1 MTIALGADHAGFEVK
16 QLILHSLQEKNINCI
31 DYGTYSPERVDY
43 PDFAHPVANAVEEG
57 AADYGVL
64 VCGSGNGVAMTA
76 NKHKGI
82 RAAICWKEEL
92 AVLAR
97 SHNNANIICI
107 PGRFIEIDLAPKMV
121 DLFLKTEFEGGRHT
135 IRVDK
140 ISSNC

>member
-16 QLILHSLQEKNINCI
+16 QLVLRSLQAKNINCI
-31 DYGTYSPERVDY
+31 DYGTYSPERADY

-57 AADYGVL
+57 AADFGVL

-92 AVLAR
+92 AILAR
-97 SHNNANIICI
+97 AHNNANIICI
-107 PGRFIEIDLAPKMV
+107 PGRFIDHDLAPIMV
-121 DLFLKTEFEGGRHT
+121 DLFLKTEFEGGRHAL
-135 IRVDK
+135 RVEK
-140 ISSNC
+140 ISNC